1 MQEIKLGSD
10 ILFSIGT
17 MPVTTSVFSAY
28 LISAVLI
35 LFAAWQRTQIKLIPG
50 RMQMVLELFVGYF
63 WGELLA
69 AFGNEKDARRFA
81 AYIMTLFIFILIVNQ
96 FSLLP
101 LIGQIVTKDGINVYK
116 TATGDWSLTLTLA
129 LVSIG
134 FTNILAFA
142 ISPIRHIGNF
152 IKIGP
157 ILAIRNIKE
166 LPMVLLDFFL
176 GLLDIIGEVS
186 KVISLSARLFGNI
199 LAGEIMYVIIAGL
212 SVYTQFF
219 LPMPFVALSIFSG
232 LVQAY
237 VFAFLSL
244 QFMAGT
250 VRSVKD

>member
-10 ILFSIGT
+10 VLFSIGS

-28 LISAVLI
+28 LVSLVIVV
-35 LFAAWQRTQIKLIPG
+35 FAIWQRTQIRMIPG
-50 RMQMVLELFVGYF
+50 RMQMVMELFVGYF
-63 WGELLA
+63 YDEILA
-69 AFGNEKDARRFA
+69 AFGNEKDARRFS

-101 LIGQIVTKDGINVYK
+101 LIGQIVTKDGINIYK
-116 TATGDWSLTLTLA
+116 TATGDWSLPLTLA
-129 LVSIG
+129 IVSIG
-134 FTNILAFA
+134 FTNLMAFI
-142 ISPIRHIGNF
+142 ISPLRHIGNF
-152 IKIGP
+152 IKIAP
-157 ILAIRNIKE
+157 LFSIKSLKEVPMLILD
-166 LPMVLLDFFL
+166 LFL
-176 GLLDIIGEVS
+176 GVLDIIGEIS

-199 LAGEIMYVIIAGL
+199 LAGEIMYIIIAGL
-212 SVYTQFF
+212 SVYTQFI

>member
-10 ILFSIGT
+10 VLFSIGS

-28 LISAVLI
+28 LISAVLVV
-35 LFAAWQRTQIKLIPG
+35 FAIWQRSQIKLVPG
-50 RMQMVLELFVGYF
+50 RMQMVMELFVGYF

-81 AYIMTLFIFILIVNQ
+81 AYIMTLFVFILIVNQ

-101 LIGQIVTKDGINVYK
+101 LIGQIVTKDGVNIYK
-116 TATGDWSLTLTLA
+116 TATGDWSLTLVLA
-129 LVSIG
+129 LVTVG
-134 FTNILAFA
+134 FTNLLAFF
-142 ISPIRHIGNF
+142 ISPLRHIGNF

-157 ILAIRNIKE
+157 IFSIKSFKE

-176 GLLDIIGEVS
+176 GILDIIGEFS

-212 SVYTQFF
+212 SIYTQFL

-250 VRSVKD
+250 IQSVKD